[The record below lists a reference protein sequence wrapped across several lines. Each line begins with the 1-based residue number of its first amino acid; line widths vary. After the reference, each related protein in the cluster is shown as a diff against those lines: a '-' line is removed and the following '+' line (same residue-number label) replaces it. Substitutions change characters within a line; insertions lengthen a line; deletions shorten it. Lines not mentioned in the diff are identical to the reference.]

1 MESSHPKDLALNQ
14 SQGKTVK
21 TMNKMLS
28 MFDSFSSHK
37 TYNEVNFV
45 EETVNQIHQE
55 DTFPDI
61 PVYVITGGKEN
72 RMIPSDVRKKR
83 LEHQLEYLSLSSNSK
98 HIVAEKSGH
107 FPQLTD
113 PQMVIETIKEC
124 VERINLYK

>member
-1 MESSHPKDLALNQ
+1 
-14 SQGKTVK
+14 
-21 TMNKMLS
+21 
-28 MFDSFSSHK
+28 
-37 TYNEVNFV
+37 
-45 EETVNQIHQE
+45 
-55 DTFPDI
+55 
-61 PVYVITGGKEN
+61 
-72 RMIPSDVRKKR
+72 MIPSDVRKKR